1 MFGTKV
7 ETGKGA
13 PLIGAVATGKESQN
27 PKGSLCHLAL
37 QAAAREEKLFFFFMW
52 IQPLFACTRRFEV
65 MCEDAAEDTGFP
77 DICPWWLK

>member
-1 MFGTKV
+1 MFRTKA

-37 QAAAREEKLFFFFMW
+37 QAAAREEKFFFFLCGFN
-52 IQPLFACTRRFEV
+52 LFLHALVDLRLCAKMPPRTQV
-65 MCEDAAEDTGFP
+65 FP
-77 DICPWWLK
+77 TFVLGG